1 MLIYLLLGAGLF
13 MGWSLGTNDAAN
25 AFGTAVATRVVK
37 YRTAIIIIAAMVLL
51 GSILQGADDI
61 GKLSSISTNNEVS
74 ASVEDLEELGYI
86 FEYTEAK
93 DKEGNIILDEEGKP
107 VMVPATDDKGNYVI
121 TNRDAVEGINKEGL
135 NEIRTK
141 SAIKAAIIF
150 LAAAATVFVMSYLKF
165 PVSANQSVTGAI
177 IGWGL
182 FYADYSN
189 PTVLSTNITEILE
202 FMSTWLINPLG
213 AAIIAFVIVFLFK
226 KFLEQRVLSLK
237 GYDKIVKIGYIIA
250 GAYSAY
256 TIGINSSASV
266 TAFYYDMFGVGANIL
281 TSARFTA
288 ILGGVAIAV
297 GVLTYSKKVMMTV
310 GGSIANISQM
320 DGFLVILASALSI
333 TLMKELMGIP
343 VSTSQAVVGAVIGA
357 GLVGGVKNVNFGVF
371 KRIAI
376 AWVSSPTVAGLITY
390 IVALCTQSY
399 FG

>member
-1 MLIYLLLGAGLF
+1 MWIYLLLGAGLF

-37 YRTAIIIIAAMVLL
+37 YRTAIIIIAVMVIL
-51 GSILQGADDI
+51 GAVLQGADDI
-61 GKLSSISTNNEVS
+61 SKLSSIATNNEV
-74 ASVEDLEELGYI
+74 AADIADMEKLGYE
-86 FEYTEAK
+86 FEK
-93 DKEGNIILDEEGKP
+93 DAE
-107 VMVPATDDKGNYVI
+107 GNYVMRNNKGEI
-121 TNRDAVEGINKEGL
+121 VTKDGEYVIINKDAVENIDKAGL
-135 NEIRTK
+135 NSLKTK

-165 PVSANQSVTGAI
+165 PVSANQAVTGAI

-182 FYADYSN
+182 FYADYNN
-189 PTVLSTNITEILE
+189 PEVLSTNLKEIGK
-202 FMSTWLINPLG
+202 FMSTWLINPVG
-213 AAIIAFVIVFLFK
+213 AAVISFVIVFFFK
-226 KFLEQRVLSLK
+226 KFFESKVLSLK
-237 GYDKIVKIGYIIA
+237 GYDKVVKIGYILA

-266 TAFYYDMFGVGANIL
+266 TAFYYDSFGVGANIL
-281 TSARFTA
+281 TSANLTA
-288 ILGGVAIAV
+288 IIGGVAIAV

-310 GGSIANISQM
+310 GGSIANISQI
-320 DGFLVILASALSI
+320 DGFLVILASALAI

-343 VSTSQAVVGAVIGA
+343 VSTSQAVVGAVVGA
-357 GLVGGVKNVNFGVF
+357 GLVSGVKNVNFGVF

-390 IVALCTQSY
+390 LVALATQSY